1 MSYFRIAMYLLP
13 ALAASLVV
21 IIGAT
26 SVSAAV
32 DPYETI
38 GSGDIWVVVAS
49 VLVFLMIPGLALF
62 YGGLLRK
69 ESMVSILVQTTIV
82 VIMSAVV
89 WIVS

>member
-1 MSYFRIAMYLLP
+1 MNSLKKLIYFLP
-13 ALAASLVV
+13 VLVASL
-21 IIGAT
+21 IILFCAT
-26 SVSAAV
+26 PVSAAGT
-32 DPYETI
+32 YETI

-82 VIMSAVV
+82 VILSAVV
-89 WIVS
+89 WIQIA